1 MSFSTA
7 ESSAKQILMTLPAGA
22 GGIFLPLLL
31 REVILKDLNSC
42 VGSAGY

>member
-22 GGIFLPLLL
+22 GGIFLPLHL